1 MTLNHTQ
8 SKNRNKIKREIGR
21 SIFNGFNRLNPAK
34 RNLESDPSYHL
45 WKKVLKKIANDSLR
59 DVFILTDVH
68 TQRSKIQLQREL
80 CNHLLEGKNLIKRL
94 QIQQKEKDRI

>member
-8 SKNRNKIKREIGR
+8 SKNRNKIKREVGR

-45 WKKVLKKIANDSLR
+45 WKKVPKNIANGSLR
-59 DVFILTDVH
+59 HVFILMDVH
-68 TQRSKIQLQREL
+68 TQKPKIQTERAWQSRFGREKS
-80 CNHLLEGKNLIKRL
+80 HQKVPTSTKREG
-94 QIQQKEKDRI
+94 

>member
-21 SIFNGFNRLNPAK
+21 SIFNGFNRLNP
-34 RNLESDPSYHL
+34 YHL

-59 DVFILTDVH
+59 DVFILMDVH

-80 CNHLLEGKNLIKRL
+80 CNHVLEGKNLIKRL
-94 QIQQKEKDRI
+94 PLQQKEKDRI